1 MSTRPLRLVSAA
13 VCTAFGVLV
22 AGIGGFGTLASAFDD
37 SRDNDLWVYIV
48 FGLGLIG
55 VGVLLLGLAHAL
67 AFPHGSARTR
77 LAAAPVVVATF
88 FPYASALEGRGWIAV
103 NVMLGLAALTIA
115 LSARPPAGGRPRSV
129 PGA

>member
-1 MSTRPLRLVSAA
+1 MSPRPLRLLGAA
-13 VCTAFGVLV
+13 VCAAVGVIAAV
-22 AGIGGFGTLASAFDD
+22 IGGFGTLASAFDD

-48 FGLGLIG
+48 FGLWLIG
-55 VGVLLLGLAHAL
+55 VGVLLLALAHAL

-77 LAAAPVVVATF
+77 LVAAPVAVATF

-115 LSARPPAGGRPRSV
+115 LSAKRRPAASHCS
-129 PGA
+129 

>member
-1 MSTRPLRLVSAA
+1 MSPRTLRLASVA
-13 VCTAFGVLV
+13 VCAAFGVLV
-22 AGIGGFGTLASAFDD
+22 AAIGGFGTLASAFDD

-115 LSARPPAGGRPRSV
+115 MPERF
-129 PGA
+129 

>member
-22 AGIGGFGTLASAFDD
+22 AAIGGFGTLASAFDD

-77 LAAAPVVVATF
+77 VAAAPVVVATF
-88 FPYASALEGRGWIAV
+88 FPYASALEG
-103 NVMLGLAALTIA
+103 LGVSSHAENRMVEPCGSCDSGCLDAR
-115 LSARPPAGGRPRSV
+115 LSHHGRS
-129 PGA
+129 G